1 MSDPS
6 RLDIQASVEAGNW
19 PAEPELEA
27 FSARVLERAADF
39 LAKEVRQPF
48 PKMPV
53 EISLVFTD
61 DSDIRGINAEW
72 RGQDKPTN
80 VLSFPAFPLEPG
92 GKPGPMLGD
101 IILAEETL
109 RREALDLGKPFED
122 HLTHLLV
129 HGFLHLFG
137 YDHMTDEEA
146 AVMEGLEIR
155 ILAELGLDNPYG
167 DDDHLTV

>member
-1 MSDPS
+1 MRKSS
-6 RLDIQASVEAGNW
+6 RLDIQLGIEAGNW
-19 PAEPELEA
+19 PAEAELEA
-27 FSARVLERAADF
+27 FSSRALERAAAY
-39 LAKEVRQPF
+39 LADNAGQPF

-61 DSDIRGINAEW
+61 DDNIKSINAEW
-72 RGQDKPTN
+72 RSQDKPTN
-80 VLSFPAFPLEPG
+80 VLSFPAFSLAPG

-137 YDHMTDEEA
+137 YDHITDEEA

-155 ILAELGLDNPYG
+155 ILAELGLENPYG
-167 DDDHLTV
+167 DDDEMTV

>member
-1 MSDPS
+1 MAAAQ
-6 RLDIQASVEAGNW
+6 RLDIQLGVEAGTW
-19 PAEPELEA
+19 PDAESLSEFA
-27 FSARVLERAADF
+27 SRVLEHTAAF
-39 LAKEVRQPF
+39 LAKQQKQPF
-48 PKMPV
+48 AKQPI

-61 DSDIRGINAEW
+61 DDDIRGINAEW

-80 VLSFPAFPLEPG
+80 VLSFPAFPLVPG

-109 RREALDLGKPFED
+109 RREALDLGKPFDD

-137 YDHMTDEEA
+137 YDHLTDEEA

-155 ILAELGLDNPYG
+155 VLAELGLENPYG
-167 DDDHLTV
+167 DDDQI

>member
-1 MSDPS
+1 MPS
-6 RLDIQASVEAGNW
+6 TQKLDIQLGVEAGNW
-19 PAEPELEA
+19 PDEEKLGSFA
-27 FSARVLERAADF
+27 SQVLEKAAAF
-39 LAKEVRQPF
+39 LAINEKQPF
-48 PKMPV
+48 PKQPV

-61 DSDIRGINAEW
+61 DDDIRGINAEW

-80 VLSFPAFPLEPG
+80 VLSFPAFPLVPG

-109 RREALDLGKPFED
+109 RREALDLGKSFDD

-137 YDHMTDEEA
+137 YDHITDEEA

-155 ILAELGLDNPYG
+155 ILAELGLENPYG
-167 DDDHLTV
+167 DDDHN

>member
-1 MSDPS
+1 MTAMH
-6 RLDIQASVEAGNW
+6 RLDIQIGVEAGNW
-19 PAEPELEA
+19 PGEDALAETASRILEKAAA
-27 FSARVLERAADF
+27 FIASEE
-39 LAKEVRQPF
+39 KQPF
-48 PKMPV
+48 PKQPV
-53 EISLVFTD
+53 EISLVFTSD
-61 DSDIRGINAEW
+61 DDIRGINAEW

-80 VLSFPAFPLEPG
+80 VLSFPAFPLVPG

-109 RREALDLGKPFED
+109 RREALDLGKSFDD

-146 AVMEGLEIR
+146 TVMEGLEIR
-155 ILAELGLDNPYG
+155 ILAELGLENPYG
-167 DDDHLTV
+167 DDDHN

>member
-1 MSDPS
+1 MPAAD
-6 RLDIQASVEAGNW
+6 RLDIQLGIEAGGW
-19 PAEPELEA
+19 PAEDQLAA
-27 FSARVLERAADF
+27 FSSRVLEKAAGF
-39 LAKEVRQPF
+39 LADKVEQPF
-48 PKMPV
+48 PKQPV

-61 DSDIRGINAEW
+61 DDDIKGINAEW

-80 VLSFPAFPLEPG
+80 VLSFPAFPLVPG

-109 RREALDLGKPFED
+109 RREALDLGKPFDD

-155 ILAELGLDNPYG
+155 ILAELGLENPYG
-167 DDDHLTV
+167 DEDQN

>member
-1 MSDPS
+1 MSAVT
-6 RLDIQASVEAGNW
+6 RLDVQIAVEAGAW
-19 PAEPELEA
+19 PSEEELQTIVEP
-27 FSARVLERAADF
+27 VLERTAQF
-39 LAKEVRQPF
+39 LAREAGQPF
-48 PKMPV
+48 LQQPV

-61 DSDIRGINAEW
+61 DDDIKDINAEW

-80 VLSFPAFPLEPG
+80 VLSFPAFPLAPG
-92 GKPGPMLGD
+92 DKPGPMLGD

-109 RREALDLGKPFED
+109 QREALDLGKPFGD

-137 YDHMTDEEA
+137 YDHMTDTEA

-155 ILAELGLDNPYG
+155 ILAEMGLDNPYG
-167 DDDHLTV
+167 DDDQTTV